1 MKTKILLL
9 FFSALVATPF
19 SGFAQT
25 PGNMD
30 DVQWSELAKAATS
43 VSLTEIQQNPEK
55 FNDQKVIVFGRIGNV
70 KIGDQKTFVVQQLYQ
85 PKSKNFNRED
95 WLGATQQGEQPS
107 MAVVFDTWY
116 TNCAS
121 TAAGRDRIRSLSKK
135 GSAYLMGPFNQE
147 RFALVAVV
155 RLFSDTFQPYLS
167 LIEFHAAKSEA
178 RGNAPSLPTQRPVV
192 APSLPSQRPHQRTT
206 LAEAMH
212 AEQERVDGFD
222 DSIKRQ
228 LSDLFLDAQAKQKD
242 HRWAETAANCE
253 KVLSIDPENHYAH
266 SMLGN
271 AYARLDKF
279 ELAEKHLSKA
289 IQLMPADYS
298 AYLAMFLVYARKG
311 ETNAAVAAL
320 ETAVKNG
327 SPTTYELRKD
337 ADVPDNFKHLPKFKE
352 LTAVSLDKLTADT
365 RDADLFENRTM
376 DLQMNYDAAWNA
388 VEKALKDQR
397 ETFRLSDKENGL
409 LITELTSHFGLG
421 GFSYAQYF
429 IVLERSGDV
438 TSKISFK
445 LFRYYA
451 DTDGSLKPDNK
462 PFIEN
467 RAKKFLDNVNKAAT
481 KKK

>member
-1 MKTKILLL
+1 MKLKILFL
-9 FFSALVATPF
+9 FFSALVAAPF

-30 DVQWSELAKAATS
+30 DVQWSELAKSATS

-55 FNDQKVIVFGRIGNV
+55 FNGQKVIVFGRIGDV
-70 KIGDQKTFVVQQLYQ
+70 QIGDRKTFVVKQLYQ
-85 PKSKNFNRED
+85 PKYKDFNLED
-95 WLGATQQGEQPS
+95 LQGAMQRGPS
-107 MAVVFDTWY
+107 MYVYFDTWY
-116 TNCAS
+116 TNCAA
-121 TAAGRDRIRSLSKK
+121 TAAGRDRIRSLSTK
-135 GSAYLMGPFNQE
+135 GETYLMFNQE

-167 LIEFHAAKSEA
+167 LIEFHAAESEA
-178 RGNAPSLPTQRPVV
+178 KSTDPSLPTQRPVV
-192 APSLPSQRPHQRTT
+192 APSLPSQLPPQRTT

-212 AEQERVDGFD
+212 AEQERVNGFD

-228 LSDLFLDAQAKQKD
+228 LRDLFLDAQAKQKD

-253 KVLSIDPENHYAH
+253 KVLSIDPENHYAL

-298 AYLAMFLVYARKG
+298 TYLAMFLVYARKG

-327 SPTTYELRKD
+327 APTTYELRKD
-337 ADVPDNFKHLPKFKE
+337 TDVPDNFKHLPKFKE
-352 LTAVSLDKLTADT
+352 LTAVSLDKLTANT
-365 RDADLFENRTM
+365 RDADLFENRTK

-397 ETFRLSDKENGL
+397 ETLRWSDKENGL
-409 LITELTSHFGLG
+409 LITESTAHFGLG
-421 GFSYAQYF
+421 GNSYDQYF

-438 TSKISFK
+438 TSKLSFK

-451 DTDGSLKPDNK
+451 DKDGSLKPENK

>member
-1 MKTKILLL
+1 MCI
-9 FFSALVATPF
+9 
-19 SGFAQT
+19 
-25 PGNMD
+25 
-30 DVQWSELAKAATS
+30 
-43 VSLTEIQQNPEK
+43 
-55 FNDQKVIVFGRIGNV
+55 
-70 KIGDQKTFVVQQLYQ
+70 
-85 PKSKNFNRED
+85 
-95 WLGATQQGEQPS
+95 
-107 MAVVFDTWY
+107 
-116 TNCAS
+116 
-121 TAAGRDRIRSLSKK
+121 RDR
-135 GSAYLMGPFNQE
+135 GETYLMFNQE

-167 LIEFHAAKSEA
+167 LIEFHAAESEA
-178 RGNAPSLPTQRPVV
+178 KSTDPSLPTQRPVV
-192 APSLPSQRPHQRTT
+192 APSLPSQLPPQRTT

-212 AEQERVDGFD
+212 AEQERVNGFD

-228 LSDLFLDAQAKQKD
+228 LRDLFLDAQAKQKD

-253 KVLSIDPENHYAH
+253 KVLSIDPENHYAL

-298 AYLAMFLVYARKG
+298 TYLAMFLVYARKG

-327 SPTTYELRKD
+327 APTTYELRKD
-337 ADVPDNFKHLPKFKE
+337 TDVPDNFKHLPKFKE
-352 LTAVSLDKLTADT
+352 LTAVSLDKLTANT
-365 RDADLFENRTM
+365 RDADLFENRTK

-397 ETFRLSDKENGL
+397 ETLRWSDKENGL
-409 LITELTSHFGLG
+409 LITESTAHFGLG
-421 GFSYAQYF
+421 GNSYDQYF

-438 TSKISFK
+438 TSKLSFK

-451 DTDGSLKPDNK
+451 DKDGSLKPENK